1 MGVVSGSVGIETKE
15 AAAIPAGL
23 GLSSPS
29 TDKKVKACEAQNVLD
44 NCLSVQGQTL
54 AMCSYS
60 DWECKCQAQKSIAG
74 CFNNCP
80 TDNARAANEGQ
91 IDVFCNAAMRA
102 KEEEE
107 DKKKSKSIK
116 SDSATKTAE
125 TMEPSTIG
133 IDPERKGSENTENG
147 RHGNS
152 NMASDSVAFQTDS
165 AAAAFSDSHG
175 PLSVLALGVTA
186 WILTL

>member
-1 MGVVSGSVGIETKE
+1 MGVVSGSIGIETKE

-23 GLSSPS
+23 GLSSAS
-29 TDKKVKACEAQNVLD
+29 TDKTNKGCEAQNVLD
-44 NCLSVQGQTL
+44 NCLSVQGQVL

-80 TDNARAANEGQ
+80 SDNARAANEGQ

-102 KEEEE
+102 KEEE
-107 DKKKSKSIK
+107 DKKKSTSIK
-116 SDSATKTAE
+116 SDSPTKSAE
-125 TMEPSTIG
+125 SSEPSTIG
-133 IDPERKGSENTENG
+133 IDAERKGSENTEKSQ
-147 RHGNS
+147 HGNS
-152 NMASDSVAFQTDS
+152 NVSDSLAFQTDS